1 MYPVFVSI
9 GNIQSDVRMQ
19 ATSYAWRCVAFI
31 PTPDFDVHPEFQT
44 LLASRLFHQ
53 CLDIVFA
60 SLKETAQTGAAMTDS
75 LGYIRN
81 CFTPLVAY
89 IADLPEQQLV
99 AGVAK
104 NASPVTMATL
114 PEFGDP
120 FPHPPRSGTTTL
132 QQIADLCADTHP
144 WDIATFQQKAKAI
157 KLLGVHLPFW
167 RNWKYANPMYFLI
180 GEILHSGHKFLFDH
194 PLKWCKEAAGSHIL
208 DTRYKAQH
216 KRIGVRHFSSGISH
230 INQMTGREH
239 RDIQRTL
246 VPMIAKASPNV
257 TPLFVYC
264 IRSIVEF
271 IYRAQ
276 SPTHTDTSLAS
287 MVESLGKF
295 HETKDAIIQAE
306 ARRGAKGVK
315 NDFNIPKL
323 ELLQS
328 FARNVKD
335 NGALIQYTADVTERL
350 HITHCKVPFERT
362 NRNINSFVDQVV
374 GLLNREENI
383 RRFDLYHILRCSDIP
398 LEAVVAIED
407 EAVAGIDPTLSF
419 ISRIAPE
426 KEISFAGPRPYR
438 NHFNNP
444 RGSISSDGAIAFHVT
459 ILPDAGGLTAAE
471 MQHSYHLSNFVDY
484 FSNYVHTS
492 GHDPTLWNPLRNT
505 FDAWHKFRIQQ
516 HSSFRSRYIMKS
528 QVVQAYPCSQER
540 PLGAHD
546 VVLINRAGPSVM
558 GSCLFY
564 PLTRSFRISHR
575 YCAGESCLRAKV
587 EDSITHHRSPPIC

>member
-1 MYPVFVSI
+1 MHPVFVTI
-9 GNIQSDVRMQ
+9 GNIQSDVRMEV
-19 ATSYAWRCVAFI
+19 TSYAWRCVAFI
-31 PTPDFDVHPEFQT
+31 PTPEFEVHPEFQT
-44 LLASRLFHQ
+44 LLTSRLFHQ

-75 LGYIRN
+75 LGYIQN

-89 IADLPEQQLV
+89 IVDLPEQQLI

-120 FPHPPRSGTTTL
+120 FPHPPRSGATTL

-144 WDIATFQQKAKAI
+144 WDITTFQQKAKAI

-167 RNWKYANPMYFLI
+167 RNWMYANPMYFLI
-180 GEILHSGHKFLFDH
+180 GEILHSGPKFVFDH
-194 PLKWCKEAAGSHIL
+194 PLKWCKEAAGSLVL
-208 DTRYKAQH
+208 DTRYKLQH
-216 KRIGVRHFSSGISH
+216 KRVGVRQFVSGISH

-246 VPMIAKASPNV
+246 VPMIAKASPNI

-264 IRSIVEF
+264 IRSIIEF

-276 SPTHTDTSLAS
+276 SPTHTDASLAS
-287 MVESLGKF
+287 MVEALGEF
-295 HETKDAIIQAE
+295 HETKGAILQAE
-306 ARRGAKGVK
+306 ARRGAKSVK
-315 NDFNIPKL
+315 NDFNIPTL

-328 FARNVKD
+328 FARNIKD

-383 RRFDLYHILRCSDIP
+383 RRFDLYHILRCSDTP
-398 LEAVVAIED
+398 LEMVVAVED
-407 EAVAGIDPTLSF
+407 EAVACIDPTLSF

-426 KEISFAGPRPYR
+426 KEISFVGPCPFR
-438 NHFNNP
+438 NHFTNP
-444 RGSISSDGAIAFHVT
+444 RGVVSLDGTIAFHVT
-459 ILPDAGGLTAAE
+459 IQPDAAGLTVAE
-471 MQHSYHLSNFVDY
+471 MQHNYHLPDFMDY
-484 FSNYVHTS
+484 FSNHVHAALS
-492 GHDPTLWNPLRNT
+492 GNPTLLSNLSPDI
-505 FDAWHKFRIQQ
+505 FDAWHKFHVQQ
-516 HSSFRSRYIMKS
+516 HSSF
-528 QVVQAYPCSQER
+528 
-540 PLGAHD
+540 
-546 VVLINRAGPSVM
+546 
-558 GSCLFY
+558 
-564 PLTRSFRISHR
+564 
-575 YCAGESCLRAKV
+575 
-587 EDSITHHRSPPIC
+587 